1 MKEEMKERIITI
13 VSASAITLLIVA
25 GYSELT
31 RRNHE
36 VTRTAPT
43 PSIDLSGLTRVAQS
57 AVDKLDRLAITP
69 PAQSGARKE
78 KIVYKYRE
86 KIKYRTKI
94 VTQTRYVPV
103 LQSPVIVAEPQM
115 VRMRM
120 EQKKYCNIVINQGLR
135 VSQCVRM

>member
-69 PAQSGARKE
+69 VPSVERKE
-78 KIVYKYRE
+78 KIIYKYRE